1 MTVFLEKT
9 IDKFT
14 FRVDPGC
21 LFSEEG
27 VWVRPVEDG
36 VRLGLSDFLQQR
48 SGDMAFVEIK
58 PTGTTLKPG
67 DEFAS
72 IETVKAIM
80 ALVSP
85 VSGTITKVN
94 SMLEARPE
102 VINEDP
108 FGEGWLCEVALS
120 NWDADRQKLLA
131 ADVYFEKMK
140 QDAIAAQQT

>member
-1 MTVFLEKT
+1 MPAFLETT

-21 LFSEEG
+21 LFSDEG
-27 VWVRPVEDG
+27 VWVRPVEGG

-48 SGDMAFVEIK
+48 SGDMAFIEIK
-58 PTGTTLKPG
+58 PTGTSLNPG

-72 IETVKAIM
+72 IETVKAIV

-85 VSGTITKVN
+85 VSGTVTQVN
-94 SMLEARPE
+94 SVLETRPE
-102 VINEDP
+102 IINEDP
-108 FGEGWLCEVALS
+108 FGEGWLCEVVLS
-120 NWDADRQKLLA
+120 NWDGDRQKLLA

-140 QDAIAAQQT
+140 QEAIEAQQS